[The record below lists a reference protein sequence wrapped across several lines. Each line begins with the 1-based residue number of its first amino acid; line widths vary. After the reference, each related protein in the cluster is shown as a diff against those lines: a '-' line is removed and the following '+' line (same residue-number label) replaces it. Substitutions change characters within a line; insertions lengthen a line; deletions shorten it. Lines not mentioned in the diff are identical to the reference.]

1 MRCDLGA
8 PAGVA
13 AAVHGAAGQS
23 HRGAAGNAERRR
35 RLNGMRLIAIVLV
48 WVEGRALGLDL
59 GCHGANARH
68 EPHTETGRGSCDDG
82 ITQKARIRTRHAGCN
97 DDGCS
102 SDSGSSS
109 RTQIPAGV
117 QLMMAHAHCVDSR
130 ADANEAPCTL
140 SASGRRN
147 EEKKKCQ
154 VSGPD
159 KRICRGW
166 ASWIRSSSID
176 RAFTSNACMH
186 ACTAR
191 LVRGCSLEPLW
202 EHHNANLDS
211 RGGLKLRLGW
221 NFLFLF

>member
-147 EEKKKCQ
+147 EEKKSVRSADQ
-154 VSGPD
+154 TSGSAEAG
-159 KRICRGW
+159 RAGYGHR
-166 ASWIRSSSID
+166 ASIVHSLR
-176 RAFTSNACMH
+176 TH
-186 ACTAR
+186 ACTHALHVLCEGAR
-191 LVRGCSLEPLW
+191 SSHSGSTTTRIWTAAEG
-202 EHHNANLDS
+202 
-211 RGGLKLRLGW
+211 
-221 NFLFLF
+221 